1 MVVVLVVVVVVV
13 VVERPLLP
21 LRKLGLVLERLK
33 LNRVLLPVVPA
44 AVLAAS
50 VKGGSTEFYTR
61 NGIIFATLLAR

>member
-1 MVVVLVVVVVVV
+1 MVVVLVVVVVVA

-33 LNRVLLPVVPA
+33 LNLVLLPVVPA

-50 VKGGSTEFYTR
+50 
-61 NGIIFATLLAR
+61 A

>member
-44 AVLAAS
+44 VLAAS
-50 VKGGSTEFYTR
+50 VSRGSTEFYTSIVID
-61 NGIIFATLLAR
+61 GFPYLS